1 MIIGKSLC
9 RVRIYNTR
17 SAQFIDFEIQSY
29 IQSYIND
36 IQSLWIWVIQYE
48 SKMNVQSKWIIWN
61 KSKSIFWI
69 LKINHNYY
77 QNVTQTFRFSC
88 IYVKISK
95 CSRIRL
101 PQTCIFITTY
111 SYFQI
116 FNVFLVFQIL
126 VPWNGLFFSKLIYLN
141 QKSSQFIKY
150 DSYLMI

>member
-1 MIIGKSLC
+1 MSGAWARPISGKLVHICFLLALFWMSFPEIGLARTPEIGQEGLIYIIL
-9 RVRIYNTR
+9 
-17 SAQFIDFEIQSY
+17 
-29 IQSYIND
+29 
-36 IQSLWIWVIQYE
+36 YE

-61 KSKSIFWI
+61 KSKSIFRI

-116 FNVFLVFQIL
+116 FNVFLVLKIL
-126 VPWNGLFFSKLIYLN
+126 IPWNGYIFPKLICWN
-141 QKSSQFIKY
+141 QKSS
-150 DSYLMI
+150 